1 MEEVKK
7 NREKDLIDISEIA
20 KKEVRL
26 VIKDAFHIV
35 CNLEFNCYKLPFNKH
50 KLYDLPLKFVAAV
63 GFALCILCEV
73 SGKW

>member
-26 VIKDAFHIV
+26 VIKNVFHIL
-35 CNLEFNCYKLPFNKH
+35 CNLEFDSYKLQFLNYKSYNFKSYNLH
-50 KLYDLPLKFVAAV
+50 V
-63 GFALCILCEV
+63 C
-73 SGKW
+73 

>member
-26 VIKDAFHIV
+26 IKDSFTQ
-35 CNLEFNCYKLPFNKH
+35 LPV
-50 KLYDLPLKFVAAV
+50 D
-63 GFALCILCEV
+63 
-73 SGKW
+73 